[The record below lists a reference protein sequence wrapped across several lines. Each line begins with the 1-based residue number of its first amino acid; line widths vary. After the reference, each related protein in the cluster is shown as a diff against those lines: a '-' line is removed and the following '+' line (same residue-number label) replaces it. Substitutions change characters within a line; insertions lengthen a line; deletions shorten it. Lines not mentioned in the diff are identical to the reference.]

1 MQISIFQ
8 YEQMFR
14 RIRNKCIVIFADVQC
29 PVLNLPRPPLIGK
42 IEGARMGHGAT
53 FECPIGFKLEG
64 AAGITCQYNGKG
76 LYMCT

>member
-1 MQISIFQ
+1 
-8 YEQMFR
+8 MFG

-29 PVLNLPRPPLIGK
+29 PVLNLPKPPLIGK

-64 AAGITCQYNGKG
+64 AAGITCQYNGKR